1 MKSDASDPSP
11 ALTPEAADSPH
22 SRPGAGFWI
31 LILLSLAAVG
41 MVAFLQ
47 YSRVDRAR
55 LRESA
60 REQLNARPE
69 PLPIIATLPD
79 FTLIESSGQRVSLND
94 LRGRVWVADFFF
106 TYCAG
111 PCPVMSRR
119 MKELRHILKD
129 QKMEDVVCVSI
140 SVDPARDTPRVL
152 KEYGQMMQAE
162 QGQWLFLTGQKPQI
176 FDLAVHGFKVAVA
189 DESQAQDQILHSTRF
204 VLVDRVGR
212 IRGYY
217 KALADDEEMDPSL
230 ATSGRGLPRD
240 IKMRLLSD
248 ITALRKE
255 EAR

>member
-1 MKSDASDPSP
+1 MKPDASHPTPASSP
-11 ALTPEAADSPH
+11 ESAESPH
-22 SRPGAGFWI
+22 SRPGTGFWI

-55 LRESA
+55 LRDSA
-60 REQLNARPE
+60 REQLNAKPE
-69 PLPIIATLPD
+69 PLPVIATLPD

-119 MKELRHILKD
+119 MKELRQILHGE
-129 QKMEDVVCVSI
+129 KMEDVICVSI

-152 KEYGQMMQAE
+152 QEYGQMMQAE
-162 QGQWLFLTGQKPQI
+162 QGKWLFMTGEKPQI
-176 FDLAVHGFKVAVA
+176 FDLAVKGFKVAVA

-217 KALADDEEMDPSL
+217 KALADDEELDPSL
-230 ATSGRGLPRD
+230 ATPSRGLPRD
-240 IKMRLLSD
+240 IKRRLLAD